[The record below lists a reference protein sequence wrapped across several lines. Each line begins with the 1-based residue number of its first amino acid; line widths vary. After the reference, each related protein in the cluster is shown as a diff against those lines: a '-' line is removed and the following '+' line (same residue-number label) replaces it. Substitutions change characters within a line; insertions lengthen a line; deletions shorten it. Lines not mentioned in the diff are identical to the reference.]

1 MWQDCSEEEFMNAAI
16 VWNVSLVDGTQS
28 VDRCDKV
35 AEQILLCVVS
45 NAAVICI
52 SYSDDDFMML
62 QAE

>member
-1 MWQDCSEEEFMNAAI
+1 M
-16 VWNVSLVDGTQS
+16 QS

-35 AEQILLCVVS
+35 AEQILLCVVQLS